1 MFKVSLSRSDY
12 RFIIELLL
20 SFAEK
25 TKQTDPDL
33 TFTET
38 KLIESPSSASKT
50 NKTRLAITTP
60 EKMSQSADKEVE
72 EENENILNIL
82 FRLEINS
89 IQMTLY
95 EEESFSVIL
104 INKIH
109 IIFEMKLSP
118 PILIN

>member
-1 MFKVSLSRSDY
+1 
-12 RFIIELLL
+12 LL

-60 EKMSQSADKEVE
+60 EKMSQPADKEAE
-72 EENENILNIL
+72 EEDENILSIL

-104 INKIH
+104 NRVFLRHKIH
-109 IIFEMKLSP
+109 TYY
-118 PILIN
+118 ILNLKKDKINLFY

>member
-1 MFKVSLSRSDY
+1 M
-12 RFIIELLL
+12 L

-50 NKTRLAITTP
+50 NKTRFAITTP

-104 INKIH
+104 NCCFFKTKDSYYILNLKKDKI
-109 IIFEMKLSP
+109 KL
-118 PILIN
+118 IY